1 MKLNAENCNIMSH
14 KQADDDI
21 AQAMRRIVM
30 YEYDDKRGD
39 CEDNILINAEIEDE
53 AEAKQEQDDEDLF
66 DLFILN
72 EFFDLQG
79 QGNNWNNEGK
89 NLNILVYRGIMKVIT
104 IWECEIKKD
113 LKSVVEKIILFME
126 AEG

>member
-1 MKLNAENCNIMSH
+1 MIVNFLRDEANVEKCDIVLH
-14 KQADDDI
+14 KPADDDI

-53 AEAKQEQDDEDLF
+53 AEAKQKQDDEDLF

-72 EFFDLQG
+72 EFFDL
-79 QGNNWNNEGK
+79 
-89 NLNILVYRGIMKVIT
+89 
-104 IWECEIKKD
+104 
-113 LKSVVEKIILFME
+113 
-126 AEG
+126 

>member
-1 MKLNAENCNIMSH
+1 MKVNVEKCDIVLH
-14 KQADDDI
+14 KPADDDI

-53 AEAKQEQDDEDLF
+53 AEAKQKQDDEDLF

-72 EFFDLQG
+72 EFFDL
-79 QGNNWNNEGK
+79 
-89 NLNILVYRGIMKVIT
+89 
-104 IWECEIKKD
+104 
-113 LKSVVEKIILFME
+113 
-126 AEG
+126 

>member
-1 MKLNAENCNIMSH
+1 MIVNFLRDEANVEKCDIVLH
-14 KQADDDI
+14 KPADDDI

-53 AEAKQEQDDEDLF
+53 AEAKRKQDDEDLF

-72 EFFDLQG
+72 EFFDL
-79 QGNNWNNEGK
+79 
-89 NLNILVYRGIMKVIT
+89 
-104 IWECEIKKD
+104 
-113 LKSVVEKIILFME
+113 
-126 AEG
+126 

>member
-1 MKLNAENCNIMSH
+1 MC
-14 KQADDDI
+14 
-21 AQAMRRIVM
+21 
-30 YEYDDKRGD
+30 EYDDKRDD

-53 AEAKQEQDDEDLF
+53 AEAKQKQDDEDLF

-89 NLNILVYRGIMKVIT
+89 NLNILVYRGILCVNILRK
-104 IWECEIKKD
+104 IKGAK
-113 LKSVVEKIILFME
+113 
-126 AEG
+126 